1 MVFSLL
7 SYCCRR
13 FRSRLSASVLSL
25 GPKGILAERELMGR
39 SEEGCEER
47 SPSWGM
53 QKDSAGVLEGKEG
66 PALCCG
72 KNRDLELLF
81 FSFLFHLHQQCLS
94 PPVLLIPLL

>member
-1 MVFSLL
+1 M
-7 SYCCRR
+7 
-13 FRSRLSASVLSL
+13 
-25 GPKGILAERELMGR
+25 ELMGR

-72 KNRDLELLF
+72 KNRDLEELF
-81 FSFLFHLHQQCLS
+81 SSFLFHLGQQCLS
-94 PPVLLIPLL
+94 PQSSCSLCYKAEISLLASPRVFQ

>member
-47 SPSWGM
+47 SLSWGL

-72 KNRDLELLF
+72 KNRDLEELF
-81 FSFLFHLHQQCLS
+81 SSFLFHLGQQCLS